1 MVIDNITIVE
11 DFLSDFFQKKK
22 IFGIRFENRPKNTQ
36 GLFDLEMIPN
46 ERIKIIDS
54 LKSIDYSEG
63 PNIDK
68 MGIESDL
75 WIFGKIIKNREVYI
89 KITMGTPNDN
99 VICIS
104 FHLSEYPMRY
114 PFKSL

>member
-11 DFLSDFFQKKK
+11 NFLSDFFQKKS
-22 IFGIRFENRPKNTQ
+22 IWHIRFESRPKNTQ

-54 LKSIDYSEG
+54 LKSIDYREG

-68 MGIESDL
+68 MGSDSDL
-75 WIFGKIIKNREVYI
+75 
-89 KITMGTPNDN
+89 
-99 VICIS
+99 
-104 FHLSEYPMRY
+104 
-114 PFKSL
+114 